1 MIKINKK
8 TLIIIITIIATALI
22 IAYMLFTKNND
33 ETITNLEEIEIN
45 ENDTQNNQKETNEN
59 KIIIH
64 ITGAIKKEG
73 IYELKENSRIADA
86 IEAAE
91 GLTENANIQD
101 INLAYVLEDGE
112 KIHIP
117 TKEEIKK
124 YQYEVNEIIR
134 NSDGL
139 TTPQIAEKMDNLR
152 RDMFGNLMDYT
163 EIKKHYNQLML
174 ECFPYMKN
182 RVNIAADHLKMAIQ
196 YAMVGNYIDFGALE
210 NVNEIKLKTQ
220 LDEAVNIHI
229 DPKLL
234 AVFQKDI
241 VNANRLVY
249 FTDNCGEIVTDK
261 LFISTLRDINPDLY
275 ISVIVRGKPVLNDA
289 TLEDAKYI
297 HMENVAQKVI
307 GNGTGMPGNVI
318 GAISQEAMEEIKN
331 VDLLISKG
339 QGNYEGLSGCGLNIY
354 YFFLCKCEMF
364 MRRFGVEQFTGIMT
378 REEAVK

>member
-1 MIKINKK
+1 MV
-8 TLIIIITIIATALI
+8 
-22 IAYMLFTKNND
+22 
-33 ETITNLEEIEIN
+33 IN
-45 ENDTQNNQKETNEN
+45 EECKKCQ
-59 KIIIH
+59 
-64 ITGAIKKEG
+64 IKRNVDK
-73 IYELKENSRIADA
+73 YPDN
-86 IEAAE
+86 
-91 GLTENANIQD
+91 
-101 INLAYVLEDGE
+101 V
-112 KIHIP
+112 

-261 LFISTLRDINPDLY
+261 LLISTLRDINPDLH
-275 ISVIVRGKPVLNDA
+275 ITVIVRGKPVLNDA
-289 TLEDAKYI
+289 TLEDAKHI
-297 HMENVAQKVI
+297 HMEDVAQKVI
-307 GNGTGMPGNVI
+307 GNGTGLPGNVI
-318 GAISQEAMEEIKN
+318 GAISQEAMTEVEN
-331 VDLLISKG
+331 ADLLISKG

-354 YFFLCKCEMF
+354 YLFLCKCEMF

-378 REEAVK
+378 RECNEK